1 MQRSKLPGSRLWIA
15 GVSTAAILLGCEAQ
29 PVKENAANSNQPST
43 QEEAKAAGG
52 RVDQG
57 AIAVEA
63 VPIAPQAAPVPQYDQ
78 MAGAPLGK
86 PKAEEAPAYGMAP
99 ASPSAEFKMNQGGAH
114 LGAASPAVGDYRSR
128 ADAIVTPL
136 IPGQGENYIATSD
149 SAVKQVAQAPVST
162 FSIDVDTGA
171 YSNIRR
177 FLMNGQMPP
186 KDAVRVEEMVNYFS
200 YDYAGPAAGGDP
212 FRVTTSVGRTPWNAE
227 TYLLH
232 IGIKGFEPPAAE
244 RPAANL
250 VFLVDVSGSMNQPD
264 KLPLL
269 KAGMK
274 ILADQLRDDDKV
286 TIVVYAGAA
295 GLVLEPTA
303 GKDKA
308 KIKAALDRLQAGGST
323 AGGEGLALAYAKA
336 KEAKID
342 GGINRIILATD
353 GDFNVGVTDI
363 EQLKDMVEDARAS
376 GVSLTTLGFGEGNY
390 NDALMEQV
398 ADVGNGNY
406 GYVDSLKEAKRL
418 LSDQLSGTIHTIA
431 KDVKIQIEFNP
442 AVVAEYRLVGYEN
455 RALAR
460 EDFNNDKKD
469 AGEIGAGHAVT
480 AIYEI
485 ALKGS
490 RGLSLDPLRYGD
502 HADERADPN
511 ASEFAFLRLRYKA
524 PDSDVSKLMETPLPV
539 SALKEPGETPADA
552 RFAVAVAA
560 FGQKLR
566 GGDYIGAFGYE
577 QIVEA
582 ARSSRGG
589 DGDGYR
595 AEFIELVE
603 MAKALD
609 SGS

>member
-1 MQRSKLPGSRLWIA
+1 MQGTKLPGSRLWIA
-15 GVSTAAILLGCEAQ
+15 GISTAAILLGCEGQ
-29 PVKENAANSNQPST
+29 PLREEAANANQPT
-43 QEEAKAAGG
+43 AQEEVKVDAAGLKKKEPLTAG
-52 RVDQG
+52 G
-57 AIAVEA
+57 
-63 VPIAPQAAPVPQYDQ
+63 IAPQAAPAPQSYAAPNLG
-78 MAGAPLGK
+78 MAGAT
-86 PKAEEAPAYGMAP
+86 
-99 ASPSAEFKMNQGGAH
+99 
-114 LGAASPAVGDYRSR
+114 R
-128 ADAIVTPL
+128 ADMALYPPQAVVPPM
-136 IPGQGENYIATSD
+136 PGEGENYIATGESP
-149 SAVKQVAQAPVST
+149 VKQVAQAPVST

-171 YSNIRR
+171 YANVRR
-177 FLMNGQMPP
+177 FLMNGQLPP
-186 KDAVRVEEMVNYFS
+186 KDAVRVEEMINYFT
-200 YDYAGPAAGGDP
+200 YDYPKPEAGGDP
-212 FRVTTSVGRTPWNAE
+212 FRVTTSVAKTPWNPE
-227 TYLLH
+227 THLLH
-232 IGIKGFEPPAAE
+232 VGIKGYAPPATE

-308 KIKAALDRLQAGGST
+308 KIKAALDRLEAGGST
-323 AGGEGLALAYAKA
+323 AGGEGLTLAYAKA

-363 EQLKDMVEDARAS
+363 EQLKDMVEDARES

-390 NDALMEQV
+390 NDALMEQI

-418 LSDQLSGTIHTIA
+418 LSDQLAGTIQTIA

-442 AVVAEYRLVGYEN
+442 AVVAEYRLIGYEN
-455 RALAR
+455 RALDR
-460 EDFNNDKKD
+460 EDFNNDRKD
-469 AGEIGAGHAVT
+469 AGEIGAGHTVT

-490 RGLSLDPLRYGD
+490 KGLAVDPLRYGE
-502 HADERADPN
+502 HADERVDPR
-511 ASEFAFLRLRYKA
+511 AAEFAFLRLRYKA
-524 PDSDVSKLMETPLPV
+524 PDGDVSRLIETPLPV
-539 SALKEPGETPADA
+539 SALQEPDEGPADA
-552 RFAVAVAA
+552 RFAAAVAA

-566 GGDYIGAFGYE
+566 GGDYVGGIGYDEIAA
-577 QIVEA
+577 A
-582 ARSSRGG
+582 ARSSRGS
-589 DGDGYR
+589 DSDGYR

-603 MAKALD
+603 LARALD